1 MQLATSGVLAADTHV
16 SGYVHTALDQRTFD
30 TVKQDRRSA
39 SPSPSVR
46 LSFVAL
52 AVGDVVVYGSHG
64 IGRVR
69 ARQKQ
74 IVLGV
79 EREMVEVELVDG
91 MTVTLPIG
99 RAQEQLRPLATESDL
114 RRVQATLRKGRALD
128 PDAWTKRREGARKKL
143 SEGDPVGLA
152 ELVRDGAQR
161 ERGRSGKGANSRL
174 STSEDEL
181 SAKARQLLAA
191 EVALARGVQP
201 AEADAWIEE
210 QLSKAS

>member
-1 MQLATSGVLAADTHV
+1 
-16 SGYVHTALDQRTFD
+16 
-30 TVKQDRRSA
+30 
-39 SPSPSVR
+39 
-46 LSFVAL
+46 VAL

-128 PDAWTKRREGARKKL
+128 PDAWTKRREEARKKL